1 MGALTLEE
9 RRRVFLARQQK
20 TREDVVRL
28 SAPVVSPQPRPLR
41 RPLRA
46 VLKAAMIVALPVVG
60 WFACHVV
67 EFHIPA
73 SIADALPRLQQAP
86 TKGHP

>member
-20 TREDVVRL
+20 IREDVARL
-28 SAPVVSPQPRPLR
+28 SAPLASPPRHPLR
-41 RPLRA
+41 RPPRA
-46 VLKAAMIVALPVVG
+46 VLKAAMIVVLLAVG
-60 WFACHVV
+60 GLAYHVV

-73 SIADALPRLQQAP
+73 SIAEALPRLEQAP
-86 TKGHP
+86 SKGHP

>member
-20 TREDVVRL
+20 IRADVARL
-28 SAPVVSPQPRPLR
+28 SAPVASPQPHPLR
-41 RPLRA
+41 RPRRA
-46 VLKAAMIVALPVVG
+46 ALKAAMILALLAVG
-60 WFACHVV
+60 WLAYHVV

-73 SIADALPRLQQAP
+73 SIAEALPRLEQTP

>member
-20 TREDVVRL
+20 IREDVARL
-28 SAPVVSPQPRPLR
+28 SAPASTQPHPLR
-41 RPLRA
+41 RPRRA
-46 VLKAAMIVALPVVG
+46 VLKAAMILAPLAVG
-60 WFACHVV
+60 WVAYHVV

-73 SIADALPRLQQAP
+73 SIAEPLPRLEQAP
-86 TKGHP
+86 KKGHP